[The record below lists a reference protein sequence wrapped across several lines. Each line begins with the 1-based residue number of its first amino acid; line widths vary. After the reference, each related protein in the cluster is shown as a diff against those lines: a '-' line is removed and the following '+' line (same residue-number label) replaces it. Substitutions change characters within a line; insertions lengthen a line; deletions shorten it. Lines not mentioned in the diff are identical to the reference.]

1 MSIPLDQLYNFL
13 DGISDHNLLIYRW
26 YPHGSRKLEHLLP
39 LKDYAANG
47 KVYFATHPI
56 MICHDQEPLALDQ
69 MDSEIFNNLIT
80 QWKNVRGTIADP
92 PPSVIDFFKTRKN
105 LRQIDSDL
113 NVYDY
118 IILLHSELNSLQV
131 EQSRDQYVPVYYWS
145 HALISRDWFRYAKLD
160 PILNGPKHYTHDFLI
175 YNRAWSG
182 TREYRLKF
190 AELLINEKL
199 DLNCKMG
206 FSSTDTQVNYKE
218 HIFKNS
224 ALSIDNKQI
233 HEHFFDNQAPSEASA
248 DYSAND
254 YQSCAIEVVLETLF
268 DDSRHHLTEKSLRPI
283 ACGQPFILAATA
295 GSLAYLRS
303 YGFKTFGSIIDE
315 SYDLIENP
323 VMRLNAIVKIM
334 KDIAHMPTDAKT
346 LMVQNL
352 KEIAKYN
359 QERFF
364 SNDFQNQ
371 VIQEFKTNL
380 DIGMKTVYQ
389 NCTGR
394 YLREKLTA
402 MSKNNNQLWPRV
414 FSRQECAEIWKWV
427 HNHNQILTRVPSQS
441 ADGA

>member
-1 MSIPLDQLYNFL
+1 MSVPLDQLYNFL
-13 DGISDHNLLIYRW
+13 DGISGHNLLIYRW
-26 YPHGSRKLEHLLP
+26 YPHGSRKLEHLLS
-39 LKDYAANG
+39 LKDYAAKG
-47 KVYFATHPI
+47 KVYSATHPI
-56 MICHDQEPLALDQ
+56 IICHDQEPLALDQ
-69 MDSEIFNNLIT
+69 MHTEMLNCQIND
-80 QWKNVRGTIADP
+80 WKDARQTTIDP
-92 PPSVIDFFKTRKN
+92 PTKIIDFFKTGKN
-105 LRQIDSDL
+105 LKQMIRDV

-118 IILLHSELNSLQV
+118 VVLLHSELNSIQV

-145 HALISRDWFRYAKLD
+145 HALISRDWFRYANLD
-160 PILNGPKHYTHDFLI
+160 PILNAPKHYTHDFLI

-190 AELLINEKL
+190 AELVINEKL

-206 FSSTDTQVNYKE
+206 FSSTDTQVDYRE
-218 HIFKNS
+218 HVFKNPT
-224 ALSIDNKQI
+224 LSIGNKKI
-233 HEHFFDNQAPSEASA
+233 HEHFFDNRTPSRASA
-248 DYSAND
+248 DYAAND

-315 SYDLIENP
+315 SYDLIKDP

-334 KDIAHMPTDAKT
+334 KDIAHMPADAKA
-346 LMVQNL
+346 LMIQNL
-352 KEIAKYN
+352 REIAKYN

-380 DIGMKTVYQ
+380 DAGMKIMYQ
-389 NCTGR
+389 HCTGKH
-394 YLREKLTA
+394 LRKKLKFIA
-402 MSKNNNQLWPRV
+402 DQGGQPWPIL
-414 FSRQECAEIWKWV
+414 FSRQECVKIWQWV
-427 HNHNQILTRVPSQS
+427 HLNN
-441 ADGA
+441 